1 MRKYIRTA
9 LFVLTALALALIAF
23 GVLIALP
30 TTALEQLP
38 VNSLLLFVI
47 GTTLLFVVVAL
58 ELILIDQKA
67 KRDTKLLAKAIK
79 DERAKES
86 RHEYFQEKALERLEE
101 RTSRIELTQ
110 ATENRLS
117 REVVPA
123 DQVPAD
129 QKVDVL
135 FATSNGAGLG
145 HLTRALSI
153 AKELS
158 HNTHA
163 AVLTLSTAYK
173 RASGNGIPVY
183 YFPSAEKAHS
193 SQKHWNDVFRGY
205 FAQLLA
211 ELRPSVVVFDG
222 VVVYQGITDA
232 CRAFGIQLVWLQR
245 GCWKAEVDA
254 RSTTRHNAQSVCDH
268 VIVPGDYG
276 CDETVDCG
284 PGVTTDHISPIVLV
298 DKQQLSTVSQAKKAL
313 GLEHDKH
320 YILVNLGGS
329 LIGDTRALIDA
340 VTEVASKTDGLW
352 KVVLLRSPLSDELKN
367 DSNVEVLEYYPIAKH
382 LRAFDVVV
390 AAAGYNAVQEVVV
403 AQVPSVLVPNLNTRT
418 DDQLKRAEN
427 ATTNGWSLLSAS
439 PQQLKDNLASLI
451 ENESHRTT
459 LVTNMSHLQEADG
472 AFHAARIIEEL
483 VQQARWSTELPDKI

>member
-30 TTALEQLP
+30 ATALEQLP
-38 VNSLLLFVI
+38 AYSLLLFVI
-47 GTTLLFVVVAL
+47 GVTLLLIVVAL

-67 KRDTKLLAKAIK
+67 KRDTKFLAKAIK

-110 ATENRLS
+110 ATENQLS
-117 REVVPA
+117 REVVSA
-123 DQVPAD
+123 H

-158 HNTHA
+158 INTHA

-193 SQKHWNDVFRGY
+193 SQKHWNDVFRIY

-284 PGVTTDHISPIVLV
+284 PGITTDHVSPIVLV
-298 DKQQLSTVSQAKKAL
+298 DKQQLSTKPQAKEAL
-313 GLEHDKH
+313 GLDQDTH

-340 VTEVASKTDGLW
+340 VTEVASKTNGLW
-352 KVVLLRSPLSDELKN
+352 KVALLRSPLSIELKN
-367 DSNVEVLEYYPIAKH
+367 NSNVEVLEYYPIAKH
-382 LRAFDVVV
+382 LRAFAVVV
-390 AAAGYNAVQEVVV
+390 AAAGYNAVQELVV
-403 AQVPSVLVPNLNTRT
+403 AQVPSILVPNLNTRT

-427 ATTNGWSLLSAS
+427 ATTDGWSLLGTS
-439 PQQLKDNLASLI
+439 PQQLKDNLTSLI
-451 ENESHRTT
+451 ENESQRTT
-459 LVTNMSHLQEADG
+459 LVTSMSRLQEADG

>member
-30 TTALEQLP
+30 ATTLEQLP
-38 VNSLLLFVI
+38 VNSLLLCVI
-47 GTTLLFVVVAL
+47 GTTLLLVVVAL

-67 KRDTKLLAKAIK
+67 KRDTKFLAKAIK

-117 REVVPA
+117 REV
-123 DQVPAD
+123 VPAD

-173 RASGNGIPVY
+173 RASGNGMPVY

-298 DKQQLSTVSQAKKAL
+298 DKQQLSTLTQAKEAL
-313 GLEHDKH
+313 GLDHDKH

-340 VTEVASKTDGLW
+340 VTEVASKTNGLW
-352 KVVLLRSPLSDELKN
+352 KVALLRSPLSDELKD

-427 ATTNGWSLLSAS
+427 ATTNGWSLLGAS

-451 ENESHRTT
+451 ENESQRTT

-472 AFHAARIIEEL
+472 AFQAARIIE
-483 VQQARWSTELPDKI
+483 VMAKQARWSIDLPDDI